1 MTTGS
6 EMVGELMREI
16 NNTSNTN
23 NINYQG
29 IQVRKDIPQALQSVE
44 VKETT
49 DLSKMPSEVIGRS
62 QVAKSAI
69 ENDIEIW
76 MNNPEKI
83 EELDRYFDYLMDKEE
98 YSYEQACALQA
109 MAGEEFYDL

>member
-1 MTTGS
+1 
-6 EMVGELMREI
+6 MVGELMREI

-29 IQVRKDIPQALQSVE
+29 IPARKEVPLSSQSIE
-44 VKETT
+44 AKETT
-49 DLSKMPSEVIGRS
+49 DLSKMPSDIIGRS

-69 ENDIEIW
+69 ENDIEILL
-76 MNNPEKI
+76 NNPEKV
-83 EELDRYFDYLMDKEE
+83 EELDRYFNYLIDKER

-109 MAGEEFYDL
+109 MAGEEFYNF